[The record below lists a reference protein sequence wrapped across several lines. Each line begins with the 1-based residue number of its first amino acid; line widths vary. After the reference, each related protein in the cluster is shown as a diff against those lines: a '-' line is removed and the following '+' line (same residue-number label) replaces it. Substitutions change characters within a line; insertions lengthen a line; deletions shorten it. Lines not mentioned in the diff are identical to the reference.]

1 MWQGKR
7 EGGTERREST
17 REIKP
22 HSELVGV
29 GFSFPQGVLAA
40 LDYYLAT

>member
-7 EGGTERREST
+7 REEAERT

-22 HSELVGV
+22 HSKWVGS

-40 LDYYLAT
+40 RDYYQAT